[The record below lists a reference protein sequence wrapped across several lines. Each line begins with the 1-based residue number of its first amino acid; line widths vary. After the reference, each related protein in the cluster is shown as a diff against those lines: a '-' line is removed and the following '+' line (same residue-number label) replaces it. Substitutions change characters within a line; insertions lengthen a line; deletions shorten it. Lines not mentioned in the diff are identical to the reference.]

1 MVVSPPNPPAGGV
14 PPSAT
19 GSLPCTEGL
28 PSADLT
34 ALRREYGNRPFEPDD
49 LASTWWEQFGVW
61 FSDASGLTEPNA
73 MVVATVDPSGCPRAR
88 TVLLK
93 AVEPAG
99 FLWATNY
106 RSRKGRDLDTS
117 GRAGL
122 LFPWHDLQRQVHA
135 EGPVERISAAESD
148 RIWDARPRASQLSAL
163 ASHQSEVVGSRAEIE
178 ERIRE
183 LDAAYLDIV
192 PRPEHWGGYRLRPR
206 VVEFWQGRVN
216 RLHDRLRFRC
226 VGEPLDPAG
235 WTVERL
241 EP

>member
-1 MVVSPPNPPAGGV
+1 MPVPSAGV
-14 PPSAT
+14 PQNLPGGTLPPS
-19 GSLPCTEGL
+19 EGL
-28 PSADLT
+28 PPADLT
-34 ALRREYGNRPFEPDD
+34 ALRREYGNRSFEPDD
-49 LASTWWEQFGVW
+49 LAPTWWEQFGHW
-61 FSDASGLTEPNA
+61 FADAAGLTEPNA
-73 MVVATVDPSGCPRAR
+73 MVLATVDPSGEPRAR

-135 EGPVERISAAESD
+135 EGPVEQISAAESD
-148 RIWDARPRASQLSAL
+148 RIWAARPRASQLSAL
-163 ASHQSEVVGSRAEIE
+163 ASHQSDVVASRADIE
-178 ERIRE
+178 QRIQQ
-183 LDAAYLDIV
+183 LDTAHPHLV

-206 VVEFWQGRVN
+206 SVEFWQGRVN

-226 VGEPLDPAG
+226 IGEPLDPGG